1 MVLQCYDQP
10 LFLRSTPL
18 HTEAAGAAPFD
29 TFGPFRVLHQ
39 IGAGTLG
46 PVFRAYDPD
55 QDRLVAVKL
64 FQLDLSPERVHQLVD
79 GLQRLIDAD
88 LAHPA
93 LSAPL
98 AAGLVG
104 VSAFLAQDFVAA
116 DSLDVVIREF
126 GPMSVAD
133 AARVAGQL
141 AGALDFAA
149 GAGVYHGALHPRDV
163 LLASDDARLT
173 GLGVTQVLDRLG
185 VPSAMRRPYTAPERL
200 AGQSWDRRADVFSL
214 GALLVEML
222 TGRRLTGT
230 GAKGVEGLPDV
241 SGGDPAALRLVF
253 ARALAD
259 RPGDRYQTAQA
270 FADAVKGL
278 AGPVGAMRPAGDVSL
293 APPDR
298 LVPPRLPLDEPVA
311 SAVEMPLPGDVPLDR
326 EVEPVWEV
334 ALAPVPPAPSGLD
347 PSLDRGADTA
357 AAPPSGDWELRGP
370 SPLPLDVP
378 SATAPVRP
386 APSVAPAPVDRL
398 PRPAAPAP
406 RADPAPGATH
416 SAVWPLTLALTV
428 GLIVGVAIG
437 FFIFAQGGVLES
449 EAGLASSEVARGAE
463 AASAAR
469 PPGQPVDPALPPGAS
484 AAPQAVPT
492 PPGAS
497 VSAAPPPSVE
507 LPVPPPSGVSPA
519 SAAPPAAAFAPAD
532 ALPAPAQPT
541 ARLAPDAARAAQRER
556 SASLDAPKRAPVIG
570 GRLLVRTSPAGARV
584 LLDGQDVGVTPL
596 TVRSLPFGTHT
607 LRVTREGYE
616 SESRRVIISTAQ
628 PAPSLIVDLER
639 ARSGAAVAGPDS
651 RFTAS
656 LAVESRPPGASV
668 YLDGRRIGTTPLVL
682 ESAPTGSHA
691 LRLELDGYRRWT
703 SSVRVAAGERNRVT
717 ASLEQ

>member
-10 LFLRSTPL
+10 PSLRSTPL

-64 FQLDLSPERVHQLVD
+64 FQLNLSPERVHQLVD

-98 AAGLVG
+98 ATGLAG

-126 GPMSVAD
+126 GPLSVAD

-163 LLASDDARLT
+163 LLSADDARLT

-200 AGQSWDRRADVFSL
+200 AGQPWDRRADVFSL

-241 SGGDPAALRLVF
+241 AGDDPAALRHVL
-253 ARALAD
+253 ARAIAD
-259 RPGDRYQTAQA
+259 RPGDRYETADA
-270 FADAVKGL
+270 LADAVRNL
-278 AGPVGAMRPAGDVSL
+278 AGSAEADRPEGKPPGNRSLVADRPV
-293 APPDR
+293 PPD
-298 LVPPRLPLDEPVA
+298 VAPRLPLDEPVTGI
-311 SAVEMPLPGDVPLDR
+311 VEMPLPGDVPLDR
-326 EVEPVWEV
+326 EVEPAWEV
-334 ALAPVPPAPSGLD
+334 PLALTPVS
-347 PSLDRGADTA
+347 TT
-357 AAPPSGDWELRGP
+357 PSGDLELREP
-370 SPLPLDVP
+370 ERSPASVALPLDVP
-378 SATAPVRP
+378 SAAATVRP
-386 APSVAPAPVDRL
+386 ARD
-398 PRPAAPAP
+398 AAPADRPSRPVASQP
-406 RADPAPGATH
+406 RVDPAPGSTH
-416 SAVWPLTLALTV
+416 SAVWPLSLALTV
-428 GLIVGVAIG
+428 GLIVGIALG
-437 FFIFAQGGVLES
+437 FFIFAQRGALET
-449 EAGLASSEVARGAE
+449 EAALASG
-463 AASAAR
+463 SAA
-469 PPGQPVDPALPPGAS
+469 GSGAGAS
-484 AAPQAVPT
+484 DGVAPVAAAVSSGSPLPSAAAP
-492 PPGAS
+492 
-497 VSAAPPPSVE
+497 AAPPPTAE
-507 LPVPPPSGVSPA
+507 SPA
-519 SAAPPAAAFAPAD
+519 SPAQSASPTLTAPPAATSAPAATTSAPVD
-532 ALPAPAQPT
+532 SARPPAPPS
-541 ARLAPDAARAAQRER
+541 RPAPEAARPAER
-556 SASLDAPKRAPVIG
+556 PRSTTVEPKRNPVVV

-596 TVRSLPFGTHT
+596 TLRSLPFGTHT

-628 PAPSLIVDLER
+628 PAPSLIVDLTR
-639 ARSGAAVAGPDS
+639 TRGGVAAAGGPDS

-656 LAVESRPPGASV
+656 LAVESRPPGANV

-682 ESAPTGSHA
+682 DAAPTGSHA